1 MEECIAAAGENGK
14 YQKIITFIGISLG
27 SLPFTLSITYAYL
40 TKIPKFLCKDEFGLF
55 TQECDFDKKL
65 FCSNDFAFI
74 KDKKNSVDNFTYK
87 FDLYCSR
94 EFFITLYSTLFF
106 FGGLIGSVLFASIPD
121 KYGRKKIFQ
130 ILQVGGLILQINILF
145 AQGPWHLFFIY
156 FFSGIATYSYGMSSI
171 IIAEYLPRNISNIVM
186 SIANGSFPLCGII
199 IGIFF
204 CIFNNMKLLFIITCL
219 IQFITTYLSLKYFKE
234 SPIWLFSLKLKEKF
248 IQTMK
253 EIAIINNRESQF
265 LEWLNN
271 NKANLDKL
279 MAKNSNE
286 KNNLNNN
293 EKDEEDIKTYTLREI
308 FGFNSQKYNLIK
320 SFICWF
326 MIGCVFYGIILN
338 LAFFKGNFYI
348 ICFCSFFGEIT
359 GELSSGYLSG
369 IFGRIKIIYINCFI
383 SGISL
388 IIFTLADSIL
398 INYLCIYLA
407 TMGIASGFNIL
418 FIYTPELY
426 PTPIRG
432 TICGYTYLL
441 SRFGAMVVS
450 PITTNFGIFNTNI
463 LFAVFCI
470 SSGIIMSK
478 MPETLGKE
486 LINEIPELEGIGALI
501 DSTMNKLRSSKRYL
515 ISEKLFKASFIGH
528 DPISLSQI
536 GSKSISQ
543 IANIGSGI
551 FSRK

>member
-1 MEECIAAAGENGK
+1 MEECIIAVGENGK

-156 FFSGIATYSYGMSSI
+156 FFSGVATYSYGMSSI

-253 EIAIINNRESQF
+253 EIAIINNKEIQF

-271 NKANLDKL
+271 NKANLDS
-279 MAKNSNE
+279 KNLSKNYNNRTLLIYAERCKFITEHNKDFEKWKNE
-286 KNNLNNN
+286 K
-293 EKDEEDIKTYTLREI
+293 
-308 FGFNSQKYNLIK
+308 
-320 SFICWF
+320 
-326 MIGCVFYGIILN
+326 
-338 LAFFKGNFYI
+338 
-348 ICFCSFFGEIT
+348 
-359 GELSSGYLSG
+359 
-369 IFGRIKIIYINCFI
+369 
-383 SGISL
+383 
-388 IIFTLADSIL
+388 
-398 INYLCIYLA
+398 
-407 TMGIASGFNIL
+407 
-418 FIYTPELY
+418 
-426 PTPIRG
+426 
-432 TICGYTYLL
+432 
-441 SRFGAMVVS
+441 
-450 PITTNFGIFNTNI
+450 
-463 LFAVFCI
+463 
-470 SSGIIMSK
+470 
-478 MPETLGKE
+478 
-486 LINEIPELEGIGALI
+486 
-501 DSTMNKLRSSKRYL
+501 
-515 ISEKLFKASFIGH
+515 
-528 DPISLSQI
+528 
-536 GSKSISQ
+536 
-543 IANIGSGI
+543 
-551 FSRK
+551 

>member
-1 MEECIAAAGENGK
+1 MEDCIIAAGENGK

-40 TKIPKFLCKDEFGLF
+40 TKMPKFLERDENGQF
-55 TQECDFDKKL
+55 TIPCDFDKNK
-65 FCSNDFAFI
+65 FCVNDNNFQYI
-74 KDKKNSVDNFTYK
+74 KDKKNSVDNFTYA
-87 FDLYCSR
+87 FDLYCSN
-94 EFFITLYSTLFF
+94 EFFVPLYSTLFF

-121 KYGRKKIFQ
+121 KYGRKNIFQ
-130 ILQVGGLILQINILF
+130 ILQVISLILQINILF
-145 AQGPWHLFFIY
+145 AAGPWHLLFLY
-156 FFSGIATYSYGMSSI
+156 FFSGIATYTFGMSSI

-186 SIANGSFPLCGII
+186 SIANGSFPLCGIL

-204 CIFNNMKLLFIITCL
+204 FIFNNMKLLFIITSI
-219 IQFITTYLSLKYFKE
+219 IQLITTYLTLKYFKE
-234 SPIWLFSLKLKEKF
+234 SPIWLFSLKLKERF

-253 EIAIINNRESQF
+253 EISKINNREDKF
-265 LEWLNN
+265 LEWLKDNRN
-271 NKANLDKL
+271 NLDKL
-279 MAKNSNE
+279 LSKNNNGKSNE
-286 KNNLNNN
+286 N
-293 EKDEEDIKTYTLREI
+293 EEEIKTYTLKEI
-308 FGFNSQKYNLIK
+308 FGFNSQKNNLIK

-359 GELSSGYLSG
+359 GELSSGFLSG
-369 IFGRIKIIYINCFI
+369 IFGRVKIICINCFI
-383 SGISL
+383 SGIGM
-388 IIFTLADSIL
+388 IIFTLSDSII
-398 INYLCIYLA
+398 INYLCIYLS
-407 TMGIASGFNIL
+407 TMGIASCFNVL

-450 PITTNFGIFNTNI
+450 PITTNFGIFTTNI
-463 LFAVFCI
+463 LFSIFAI
-470 SSGIIMSK
+470 SSGIIISK

-486 LINEIPELEGIGALI
+486 LLNEIPELEGIDSLI
-501 DSTMNKLRSSKRYL
+501 DSTLVKLRSSKRYL
-515 ISEKLFKASFIGH
+515 LSEKLFKASFIGH
-528 DPISLSQI
+528 DPISLQQI

-543 IANIGSGI
+543 FANIGSGI